1 MRFRCRGCVL
11 CFGTGHRPPDTG
23 VGHLVLVRR
32 EPGRSCAEPASRP
45 SAPRSGG
52 GAERSALTAASTR
65 ARCLLS
71 DEDYQPPFLP
81 TDSAEDPIIRGR
93 FRNGYLS
100 GKMKMRPLHDDE
112 KTKIAHA
119 TTCCYC
125 GRASKLSL
133 DHLIP
138 QLKGGAD
145 AADNITYA
153 CRSCNS
159 SKGPKDMVL
168 WLVSKHRFPAILVL
182 RRYLKLAARRCEDAD
197 LMDTPWAD
205 LPDASLPFDKQSL
218 RVNWPELSAHRLW
231 PDPPDPPE
239 P

>member
-1 MRFRCRGCVL
+1 MRVDFCKKMPKAPDDRSTLREH
-11 CFGTGHRPPDTG
+11 FAWTYGTLSMAH
-23 VGHLVLVRR
+23 
-32 EPGRSCAEPASRP
+32 
-45 SAPRSGG
+45 
-52 GAERSALTAASTR
+52 AAVAQGKTR
-65 ARCLLS
+65 YESLH
-71 DEDYQPPFLP
+71 F
-81 TDSAEDPIIRGR
+81 IIRGR

-125 GRASKLSL
+125 GRESKLSL

-138 QLKGGAD
+138 QLKGGPD

-182 RRYLKLAARRCEDAD
+182 RRYLKLAARWCEDAD

-205 LPDASLPFDKQSL
+205 VPDAALPFDKRSL

-231 PDPPDPPE
+231 PDPSE